1 MHGICCRLSS
11 NYFCPGIQRQVAL
24 GKVILTPLPTSF
36 KPMKKNEIMLTPYVW
51 ESMKSENVLL
61 FGGNSVLCANSPQSL
76 RDYVKDF
83 DYIGS
88 PWGEFNGDAGSN
100 ALNLRKRSIILEQI
114 YRYTNRT
121 ASATAAGGTSAAPK
135 KKASVREES
144 YHAKEILSAK
154 KYRVANK
161 TVCLLLYDSDVGL

>member
-1 MHGICCRLSS
+1 M
-11 NYFCPGIQRQVAL
+11 
-24 GKVILTPLPTSF
+24 GKVILTPLPESF
-36 KPMKKNEIMLTPYVW
+36 KPMKKNEIMLTPFVW

-76 RDYVKDF
+76 LDYVRRF

-88 PWGEFNGDAGSN
+88 PWGEFNGEAGSN

-121 ASATAAGGTSAAPK
+121 DVTASGVGGK
-135 KKASVREES
+135 KKGIREES
-144 YHAKEILSAK
+144 YHAKEIISSK
-154 KYRVANK
+154 RYRVANK
-161 TVCLLLYDSDVGL
+161 TVRFELLMKYFGN